1 MEINK
6 LKHIHFVGIKG
17 VGMASLAMM
26 AYEMGKKVTGS
37 DIPDKFVTDKVLQE
51 MKIEIFE
58 EFNGKKYKELLLKYG
73 ADELLVITTG
83 AHQGFYN
90 PEVKYALEQ
99 GFKVVSHA
107 QALGLL
113 SGKKI
118 TVAVSGTH
126 GKSTTTA
133 MIASVLVE
141 GNYDPSY
148 IVGVGKICSAV
159 ISNPGH
165 YGKGEHFIVEADE
178 YVTDPQTDSTP
189 RFAWLNPKILVMTSV
204 EYDHPD
210 VYTDVSKL
218 IQEFKKLAEKVPVD
232 GSIIA
237 CIDNIGVE
245 KALKGSNAK
254 ILWYGYSPRAGY
266 RIKSFRNSV
275 SVVNREYS
283 IFSIYHQGREM
294 FEVNLG
300 VPGRHNALNAVA
312 TILACT
318 QVGMSW
324 KDILPALVDFSGT
337 GRRFELI
344 RHIGDTVLY
353 DDYAHHPTEI
363 KAVLSMAKELYPD
376 YNIVVVFQPH
386 TYSRTKALFNDFAN
400 SFIDADEV
408 YLLDIFS
415 SAREKIDLSVS
426 SGELAREANKH
437 GARVI
442 YMPSVLKLVDIL
454 KSKLGNRQVIITMGA
469 GDVYKLHDKLEV

>member
-1 MEINK
+1 MDLNK
-6 LKHIHFVGIKG
+6 IKHIHFVGIKG
-17 VGMASLAMM
+17 VGMTSLAVL
-26 AYEMGKKVTGS
+26 ADEMGKKVTGS
-37 DIPDKFVTDKVLQE
+37 DVPDEFVTDNVLKNL
-51 MKIEIFE
+51 KIEVFE
-58 EFNGKKYKELLLKYG
+58 EFNGEKYKKLLLKYS
-73 ADELLVITTG
+73 ADELLIITTG
-83 AHQGFYN
+83 AHQGFNN

-107 QALGLL
+107 QALGIL
-113 SGKKI
+113 SKEKI
-118 TVAVSGTH
+118 TIAVSGTH

-133 MIASVLVE
+133 MIASVLVD

-189 RFAWLNPKILVMTSV
+189 RFAWLNPKILVITSV

-210 VYTDVSKL
+210 VYSDVSKL
-218 IQEFKKLAEKVPVD
+218 IQAFKELAKKVSAD
-232 GSIIA
+232 GTIIA
-237 CIDNIGVE
+237 CIDNLGVE
-245 KALKGSNAK
+245 KALKGSKAR
-254 ILWYGYSPRAGY
+254 IIWYGYSPRADY
-266 RIKSFRNSV
+266 RIKSFKNSV
-275 SVVNREYS
+275 
-283 IFSIYHQGREM
+283 FSIYYHCREL
-294 FEVNLG
+294 FEVRLG
-300 VPGRHNALNAVA
+300 VTGRHNALNAVA

-324 KDILPALVDFSGT
+324 KDILPALRGFSGT
-337 GRRFELI
+337 GRRFELMSQK
-344 RHIGDTVLY
+344 GDTVLY

-363 KAVLSMAKELYPD
+363 RAVLSMAKELYPD
-376 YNIVVVFQPH
+376 HIISVVFQPH

-415 SAREKIDLSVS
+415 SAREKVDLSVS
-426 SGELAREANKH
+426 SQELAKEANKH

-454 KSKLGNRQVIITMGA
+454 KSKSGSKQVIITMGA
-469 GDVYKLHDKLEV
+469 GDVYKIHGNLKV